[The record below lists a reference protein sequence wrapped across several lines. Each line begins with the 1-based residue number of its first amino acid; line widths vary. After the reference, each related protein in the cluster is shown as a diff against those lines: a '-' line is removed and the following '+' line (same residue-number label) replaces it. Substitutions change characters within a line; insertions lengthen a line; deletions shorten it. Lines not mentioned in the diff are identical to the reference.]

1 MPIRIW
7 DILDIIIVGL
17 LLYAIYRLLK
27 GSIAL
32 NIVVGIILLY
42 IVWGVVGILEMPLL
56 SEILGQFVS
65 VGFIALII
73 IFQPEIR
80 RFLLYIGNTTLK
92 GRAGILGKYF
102 RTDIREGREKQI
114 KQIGDAIWNM
124 ASEKVGALIVL
135 PKHLNIEGYTDSGQI
150 INAEITEELI
160 RSIFNKNSPLH
171 DGAMVVYG
179 GKIHAV
185 SCVLPISSNPELP
198 SGLGLRH
205 RAGLGSSENSDT
217 VAFIVSEETGDISVA
232 RRGKLERGLSKKM
245 LLATLD
251 EHYG

>member
-1 MPIRIW
+1 MPVRVW
-7 DILDIIIVGL
+7 DVLDIIIVGL
-17 LLYAIYRLLK
+17 LLYAVYRILK

-42 IVWGVVGILEMPLL
+42 VVWGIVGILDMPLL

-80 RFLLYIGNTTLK
+80 RFLLYIGNTTLM
-92 GRAGILGKYF
+92 GRSGILGRYL
-102 RTDIREGREKQI
+102 RTPLRGNRDRNI

-124 ASEKVGALIVL
+124 ASEKTGALIVI
-135 PKHLNIEGYTDSGQI
+135 PKHLNIEGYSDSGKI
-150 INAEITEELI
+150 INAEISEELI
-160 RSIFNKNSPLH
+160 RSIFHKNSPLH
-171 DGAMVVYG
+171 DGAVVIYG
-179 GKIHAV
+179 GKIHAA
-185 SCVLPISSNPELP
+185 SCVLPISTNQDLP
-198 SGLGLRH
+198 TNLGLRH

-232 RRGKLERGLSKKM
+232 VKGKLQRGLSKKM
-245 LLATLD
+245 LLTILE
-251 EHYG
+251 EHY

>member
-1 MPIRIW
+1 M
-7 DILDIIIVGL
+7 
-17 LLYAIYRLLK
+17 YAIYRLLR

-42 IVWGVVGILEMPLL
+42 VVWGVIGILEMPLL

-92 GRAGILGKYF
+92 GRSGILGKYLK
-102 RTDIREGREKQI
+102 TNIREGRTKHI
-114 KQIGDAIWNM
+114 RQIGDAIWNM
-124 ASEKVGALIVL
+124 ASEKVGALIVF

-160 RSIFNKNSPLH
+160 RSIFNKHSPLH
-171 DGAMVVYG
+171 DGAMVIYG

-185 SCVLPISSNPELP
+185 SCVLPISSNPDLP
-198 SGLGLRH
+198 PGIGLRH

-217 VAFIVSEETGDISVA
+217 VAFIVSEETGDISIA
-232 RRGKLERGLSKKM
+232 RKGKLEKGLSKKM

-251 EHYG
+251 EHFN

>member
-1 MPIRIW
+1 LPIRIW
-7 DILDIIIVGL
+7 DVLDIIIVAL
-17 LLYAIYRLLK
+17 LLYAVYRLLK

-42 IVWGVVGILEMPLL
+42 VVWGIVGILDMPLL

-80 RFLLYIGNTTLK
+80 RFLLYIGNTTLQ
-92 GRAGILGKYF
+92 GRSGILGKYLKSSL
-102 RTDIREGREKQI
+102 RGSRERNI
-114 KQIGDAIWNM
+114 KQIGDAIWHM

-135 PKHLNIEGYTDSGQI
+135 PKQLNIEGYADSGQI

-160 RSIFNKNSPLH
+160 RSIFQKNSPLH
-171 DGAMVVYG
+171 DGAMVIYG
-179 GKIHAV
+179 GKIHAA
-185 SCVLPISSNPELP
+185 SCVLPISSNPDLP
-198 SGLGLRH
+198 SALGLRH

-217 VAFIVSEETGDISVA
+217 VSFIVSEETGDISVA
-232 RRGKLERGLSKKM
+232 VKGKLQRGLSKKM
-245 LLATLD
+245 LLTILD
-251 EHYG
+251 EHYN

>member
-1 MPIRIW
+1 M
-7 DILDIIIVGL
+7 
-17 LLYAIYRLLK
+17 
-27 GSIAL
+27 
-32 NIVVGIILLY
+32 VGIILLY
-42 IVWGVVGILEMPLL
+42 VVWGVIGILEMPLL

-92 GRAGILGKYF
+92 GRSGILGKYLK
-102 RTDIREGREKQI
+102 TNIREGRTKHI
-114 KQIGDAIWNM
+114 RQIGDAIWNM
-124 ASEKVGALIVL
+124 ASEKVGALIVF

-160 RSIFNKNSPLH
+160 RSIFNKHSPLH
-171 DGAMVVYG
+171 DGAMVIYG

-185 SCVLPISSNPELP
+185 SCVLPISSNPDLP
-198 SGLGLRH
+198 PGIGLRH

-217 VAFIVSEETGDISVA
+217 VAFIVSEETGDISIA
-232 RRGKLERGLSKKM
+232 RKGKLEKGLSKKM

-251 EHYG
+251 EHFN

>member
-1 MPIRIW
+1 M
-7 DILDIIIVGL
+7 VGL
-17 LLYAIYRLLK
+17 LLYAVYRLLR

-42 IVWGVVGILEMPLL
+42 VLWGIVGILEMPLL

-80 RFLLYIGNTTLK
+80 RFLLYIGNTTLR
-92 GRAGILGKYF
+92 GRAGILGKYLK
-102 RTDIREGREKQI
+102 TNVREGREKNI
-114 KQIGDAIWNM
+114 KQIGDAILNM

-150 INAEITEELI
+150 IDAKITEELI
-160 RSIFNKNSPLH
+160 RSIFNKYGPLH
-171 DGAMVVYG
+171 DGAMVIYA

-185 SCVLPISSNPELP
+185 SCVLPISSNPSLP
-198 SGLGLRH
+198 PGLGLRH

-217 VAFIVSEETGDISVA
+217 VALIVSEETGDISVA
-232 RRGKLERGLSKKM
+232 RKGRLETGLSKKM
-245 LLATLD
+245 LLAILD
-251 EHYG
+251 EHFN